1 MMKIKAAIEFDKGNV
16 SFWPCSECHCGF
28 EEDPATQES
37 LATWRCGMG
46 LTIFLFDLTWMSMDN
61 ISVYHSFSIHSK

>member
-46 LTIFLFDLTWMSMDN
+46 LTIFLFDLTWMSIH
-61 ISVYHSFSIHSK
+61 ISVYHSFFDT